1 MTSNGIAN
9 LFGGISWIASNQISI
24 DVSKVDLKLDNT
36 KSDPLLLTGGRLYRT
51 DETTIIASTSNS
63 IQIDYSPIYIT
74 NAPLIEDI
82 NKNTKLIPALL

>member
-1 MTSNGIAN
+1 MTSNGISD
-9 LFGGISWIASNQISI
+9 LFGAINWIASNQISI

-36 KSDPLLLTGGRLYRT
+36 KSNPLFLTGGRLYRT
-51 DETTIIASTSNS
+51 DETTIIAATSNS